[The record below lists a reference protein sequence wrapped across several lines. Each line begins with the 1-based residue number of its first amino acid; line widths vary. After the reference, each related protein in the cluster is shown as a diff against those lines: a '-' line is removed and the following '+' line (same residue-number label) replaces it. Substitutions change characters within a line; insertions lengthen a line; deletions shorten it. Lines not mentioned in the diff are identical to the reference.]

1 MEETLIKFASIL
13 ISVASVLSIILTII
27 LQVFKNAKVNKR
39 NKLLEE
45 NNSDKD
51 KEIDGLKSEIEN
63 INKYIEIIGT
73 VIPQAVEFAEHVNGD
88 GQVKKAVAE
97 SKVMLGCAEI
107 GLDYLA
113 NKEDISERIENEVAL
128 TKSVNKGV

>member
-73 VIPQAVEFAEHVNGD
+73 VIPYTF
-88 GQVKKAVAE
+88 
-97 SKVMLGCAEI
+97 LGNSLGMSRLPYTYFPWLLGIVVC
-107 GLDYLA
+107 YMVLA
-113 NKEDISERIENEVAL
+113 TIM
-128 TKSVNKGV
+128 KSVFRKHYGELL